1 MQEDLEKAL
10 EVLKNGGTILYP
22 TDTFWGLGCD
32 ATNAKAINKLYKIKF
47 RQTYK
52 ALVILAQD
60 VDMIKQYVSTIP
72 DIAIEMIHSFKGPL
86 TIIYEHAVNLPKNLI
101 PDDGTIA
108 IRVPDQ
114 QFCQQLIRKLGKP
127 IVSTSANISGEPSP
141 LSFSKISPA
150 VKQAVDYI
158 CHTDQ
163 QVFHSSKPSTI
174 IRVLNDEQ
182 IQILRS

>member
-10 EVLKNGGTILYP
+10 EVLKSGGTILYP

-32 ATNAKAINKLYKIKF
+32 ATNTKAINKLYKIKF

-52 ALVILAQD
+52 SLIILAQD
-60 VDMIKQYVSTIP
+60 IEMVKHYVAKVP

-86 TIIYEHAVNLPKNLI
+86 TIIYENAINLPKNLI

-108 IRVPDQ
+108 IRIPDQ
-114 QFCQQLIRKLGKP
+114 QFCQQLLKMMGRP
-127 IVSTSANISGEPSP
+127 VVSTSANISGETSP
-141 LSFSKISPA
+141 ISFSKISPA
-150 VKQAVDYI
+150 IKQAVDYI
-158 CHTDQ
+158 CTSDQ